1 MMSQTV
7 QDAINKQINSEL
19 GASYT
24 YLAMSA
30 YCEANSFTGS
40 ARWLRVQS
48 QEEYGHAM
56 RLFDF
61 MLARNSK
68 VDLKSL
74 EQPRLEYKSLTEVFE
89 TAYEQEKAVSGQI
102 EALYELVFREKAY
115 PAVVQ
120 LEWFLNEQVEEEKTC
135 RDIVAKLHMVGKD
148 PSGLLEI
155 DRELGSRAP
164 EAAPMGGAEA

>member
-7 QDAINKQINSEL
+7 QDAINKQIHAEL

-30 YCEANSFTGS
+30 WCEQHSFTGS
-40 ARWLRVQS
+40 ARWLRLQS

-61 MLARNSK
+61 MLARNARL
-68 VDLKSL
+68 DLRNL
-74 EQPRLEYKSLTEVFE
+74 EQPRGEYKTLTEIFE

-135 RDIVAKLHMVGKD
+135 REIVAQLHLIGSD

-155 DRELGSRAP
+155 DRGLGSRAP
-164 EAAPMGGAEA
+164 GVTTKSGQA

>member
-30 YCEANSFTGS
+30 WCEANSFTGS

-48 QEEYGHAM
+48 QEEHGHAM

-68 VDLKSL
+68 VDLRAL
-74 EQPRLEYKSLTEVFE
+74 EQPRIEYASLAEVFE

-102 EALYELVFREKAY
+102 ETLYELVFREKAY

-135 RDIVAKLHMVGKD
+135 RDIVAKLRMVGKD

-155 DRELGSRAP
+155 DRELGSRVPETAP
-164 EAAPMGGAEA
+164 KGGGEA

>member
-7 QDAINKQINSEL
+7 LDAINKQIHAEL
-19 GASYT
+19 GAFYS

-30 YCEANSFTGS
+30 WCEQHHFTGS
-40 ARWLRVQS
+40 AAWLRAQS

-61 MLARNSK
+61 VLARNARL
-68 VDLKSL
+68 DLRAL
-74 EQPRLEYKSLTEVFE
+74 DQPRGEYKSLTEVFE
-89 TAYEQEKAVSGQI
+89 TAYDQEKTVSSQI
-102 EALYELVFREKAY
+102 DALYELVFREKAY

-135 RDIVAKLHMVGKD
+135 REILARLRMVGSD

-155 DRELGSRAP
+155 DRDLGGRAP
-164 EAAPMGGAEA
+164 QSAAGRATE

>member
-7 QDAINKQINSEL
+7 LDAINKQIHAEL
-19 GASYT
+19 GASYA

-30 YCEANSFTGS
+30 WCEQHSFTGS

-48 QEEYGHAM
+48 QEEHGHAM

-68 VDLKSL
+68 PDLRSL
-74 EQPRLEYKSLTEVFE
+74 EQPRSEYKSLADIFE
-89 TAYEQEKAVSGQI
+89 TAYEQEKTVSGQI
-102 EALYELVFREKAY
+102 ESLYELVFREKAY

-135 RDIVAKLHMVGKD
+135 REIVAKLEMVGKD
-148 PSGLLEI
+148 PAGLLEI
-155 DRELGSRAP
+155 DRELGTRVADPSAP
-164 EAAPMGGAEA
+164 TVAE